1 MPIRKA
7 YADTPEGQIHYR
19 YLLAE
24 SAHSWPVVYLHKSA
38 SSSQMFEAL
47 ISSLGD
53 DFSGYA
59 LDNPGFGNSYDP
71 AHAPDTGYY
80 VEALMAA
87 IDGIGLQRF
96 HLVGH
101 HTGAC
106 FAVEMAV
113 RYPQRVQSLVLM
125 GPAILTPRERDDFR
139 RHYSTPF
146 NRPVLD
152 GSHLQLTWDY
162 LTRMGVGP
170 SLDLHQ
176 REFLDHCRA
185 WRGRCQA
192 YDTVW
197 NQDFHALFLHVTC
210 PMLVTC
216 AEDDVLWPF
225 LARAQ
230 QLRPEVTC
238 VVTGGA
244 NFEPDRDCAGNS
256 AALRAF
262 FALRH

>member
-1 MPIRKA
+1 MAIRKA

-24 SAHSWPVVYLHKSA
+24 SGHPWPVVYLHKSA
-38 SSSQMFEAL
+38 SSSQAFEAL

-80 VEALMAA
+80 VEALIAA
-87 IDGIGLQRF
+87 IDAIGLQHF

-106 FAVEMAV
+106 FAAEIAV
-113 RYPQRVQSLVLM
+113 RYPGRVQSLVLM
-125 GPAILTPRERDDFR
+125 GPAILTPRERDEFR
-139 RHYSTPF
+139 QHYSAPF
-146 NRPVLD
+146 NRPVTD
-152 GSHLQLTWDY
+152 GSHLQLTWNY
-162 LTRMGVGP
+162 LARMGVGP

-185 WRGRCQA
+185 WQGRCQA

-197 NQDFHALFLHVTC
+197 NQDFHALFLQVGC

-216 AEDDVLWPF
+216 ARDDVLWPF
-225 LARAQ
+225 LERAQ

-238 VVTGGA
+238 VVTAGA
-244 NFEPDRDCAGNS
+244 NFGPDRDCVGN
-256 AALRAF
+256 AVALRDF
-262 FALRH
+262 FVHQC